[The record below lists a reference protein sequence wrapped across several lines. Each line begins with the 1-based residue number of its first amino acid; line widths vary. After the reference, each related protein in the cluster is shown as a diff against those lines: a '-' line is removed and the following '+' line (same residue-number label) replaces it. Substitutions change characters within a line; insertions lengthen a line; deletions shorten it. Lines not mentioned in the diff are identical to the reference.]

1 MAKEVLIWED
11 LEMMSLKDREQYEK
25 DIKGMMLD
33 EGFSEEE
40 ITDNDIYDRIY
51 DDNQFS
57 WECEVDNFNIPS
69 NRIINFAHCGT
80 WNGWSWHCFQIGNN
94 VNKIMYSPMRCNTTL
109 KLYADR
115 YNVKGLEYHHDSRF
129 AGGGNEYLFR
139 EIKDEFVGR
148 EDEVLE
154 RCYNQETGELLMDK
168 VKYYTK
174 SLRPYVKKV
183 YGV

>member
-11 LEMMSLKDREQYEK
+11 LDMMSLEDRENYEK
-25 DIKGMMLD
+25 DIRQMMSEEGM
-33 EGFSEEE
+33 SEEE
-40 ITDNDIYDRIY
+40 ITDRDIADRIY

-57 WECEVDNFNIPS
+57 WECELQNLDIPS
-69 NRIINFAHCGT
+69 NKIINFAYVG
-80 WNGWSWHCFQIGNN
+80 GWQGFSWHCFQIGNN
-94 VNKIMYSPMRCNTTL
+94 VNRIMYSPMKCDTTL

-148 EDEVLE
+148 EDEVLNK
-154 RCYNQETGELLMDK
+154 CYNYETRELDMNK

-174 SLRPYVKKV
+174 SLRPYIKKV